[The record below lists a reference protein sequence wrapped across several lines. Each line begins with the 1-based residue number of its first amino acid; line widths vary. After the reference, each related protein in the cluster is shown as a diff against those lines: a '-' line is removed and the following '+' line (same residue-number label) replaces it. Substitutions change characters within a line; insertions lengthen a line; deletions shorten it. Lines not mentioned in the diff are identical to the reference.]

1 MLLKMVFAPLRESEH
16 KKTQH
21 FRENAWCIAG
31 DPVGSP
37 QVSPHNP
44 AAKNACR
51 SYVRSH
57 FFAFPS
63 ALLVVLTLLSSACG
77 PLLGVFNDS
86 QSKNIEVGVKE
97 GRNGASKL
105 DADHSPGFGQHSNML
120 GSKHHAA
127 VNTPEAKLSEQ
138 GNGMQR
144 ELKGSL
150 KRIILE
156 GHRLKDSIE
165 KEYRSYTGERTF
177 EVRARNLTR
186 EWSLKVA
193 QWAGNAE
200 DVLQEIDSVAPT
212 QFKVYRGP
220 IVPRG
225 GGEEKWGT
233 IDNWL
238 NEKLD
243 FLERFYDNL
252 GKDEGPVSRRFHHL
266 WPTPADTSLQFQTVG
281 GKQIQEATCFLIS
294 PSMISRPHCNPA

>member
-1 MLLKMVFAPLRESEH
+1 M
-16 KKTQH
+16 
-21 FRENAWCIAG
+21 
-31 DPVGSP
+31 
-37 QVSPHNP
+37 SPHNP

-57 FFAFPS
+57 FLSLPS
-63 ALLVVLTLLSSACG
+63 ALLIVLIWLSSACG
-77 PLLGVFNDS
+77 PLQGVFDDS
-86 QSKNIEVGVKE
+86 QSKNIEVGKAKE

-105 DADHSPGFGQHSNML
+105 DADRSPGFGQHYNML

-138 GNGMQR
+138 DNGMQR

-165 KEYRSYTGERTF
+165 KEYRSYRGERTF

-193 QWAGNAE
+193 KWAGNAE

-238 NEKLD
+238 NEKLH
-243 FLERFYDNL
+243 FLERFYENL
-252 GKDEGPVSRRFHHL
+252 GEKMRPVSLRIPHL
-266 WPTPADTSLQFQTVG
+266 WLHQPIHLSSSKPP
-281 GKQIQEATCFLIS
+281 EIS
-294 PSMISRPHCNPA
+294 GLKRRLAF